1 MGGLRISAQ
10 AEVLEEVGVDSKGL
24 YRKLRPIRGLFAAG
38 EVRTEQ
44 HTFWL
49 YVTSA
54 RPPALT
60 ARYHILS
67 LPSILKRLGAFGCG
81 R

>member
-1 MGGLRISAQ
+1 MWLKRNWPSGPSGACLCLPQTPSIHYTMGGLRISAQ

-44 HTFWL
+44 PVFCL
-49 YVTSA
+49 
-54 RPPALT
+54 
-60 ARYHILS
+60 
-67 LPSILKRLGAFGCG
+67 
-81 R
+81 